1 MDYLIL
7 RLDSLFIIPLDIPG
21 CWGFHGATC
30 IPRNE
35 SSVTCCHRKG
45 YFQHVKSL
53 STFYFCHDWDTI
65 PCMCLC
71 RPPLQY
77 FNPELKKCSTTKPTK
92 VKYKIDEYIFNNIN
106 KPDEDVLKTMN
117 QDDKRYDVFK
127 QTKQETE
134 DVMSIHFVDS
144 SGRTEDKVSVDFP
157 PEIRDDPN
165 FPMWAVTF
173 LVLCLVCISVAVI
186 LYLY

>member
-1 MDYLIL
+1 M
-7 RLDSLFIIPLDIPG
+7 
-21 CWGFHGATC
+21 
-30 IPRNE
+30 
-35 SSVTCCHRKG
+35 
-45 YFQHVKSL
+45 
-53 STFYFCHDWDTI
+53 FYICSGSNVL
-65 PCMCLC
+65 PCLCLC

-77 FNPELKKCSTTKPTK
+77 FNPVLKKCSTTKPHK
-92 VKYKIDEYIFNNIN
+92 INYKLDEFIFNRIHKPKKNGFVNTMERISV
-106 KPDEDVLKTMN
+106 KPDNVLNYKG
-117 QDDKRYDVFK
+117 
-127 QTKQETE
+127 TKDNG

-173 LVLCLVCISVAVI
+173 LVLCLVCISVAII